1 MDDFVAS
8 SPNSP
13 PRQIAVGEFLLDQ
26 DTIRVWRKNKPLQ
39 LSMRQ
44 FRLIEVFMQR
54 PGTAFS
60 FQELRL
66 AVWGSSSTI
75 EDATVVSEIGRLR
88 KAIGYRYGK
97 NPIKTVR
104 GVGFMFET
112 EPSKAKQRRPTSS
125 DRRLRKAETLGSDG
139 QYEGDDPT
147 QKQHAGRAD

>member
-1 MDDFVAS
+1 
-8 SPNSP
+8 
-13 PRQIAVGEFLLDQ
+13 
-26 DTIRVWRKNKPLQ
+26 
-39 LSMRQ
+39 MRQ

-66 AVWGSSSTI
+66 AVWGPSSTI

-88 KAIGYRYGK
+88 QAIGYRYGK

>member
-13 PRQIAVGEFLLDQ
+13 PRQIAVGEFLLDR

-112 EPSKAKQRRPTSS
+112 EPSKAKQYTHQLNLLRRTLTRRYRRPPSS
-125 DRRLRKAETLGSDG
+125 
-139 QYEGDDPT
+139 PT
-147 QKQHAGRAD
+147 R